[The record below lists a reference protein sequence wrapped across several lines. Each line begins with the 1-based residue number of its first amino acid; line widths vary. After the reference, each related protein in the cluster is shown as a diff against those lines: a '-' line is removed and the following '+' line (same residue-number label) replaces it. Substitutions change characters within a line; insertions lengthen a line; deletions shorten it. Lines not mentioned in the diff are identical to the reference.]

1 MQKNAQTI
9 QVENDM
15 LNADWQATGELILN
29 DIRA

>member
-9 QVENDM
+9 QVQNYV
-15 LNADWQATGELILN
+15 LNTDRQATGEPILH

>member
-15 LNADWQATGELILN
+15 LNTDWQATGELIPNGL
-29 DIRA
+29 RS